1 MLIFVQQIKH
11 EMRSSKTS
19 VADIISEMKPWV
31 DELMLL
37 REIIL
42 SSGLNEE
49 IKWGGP
55 IYTLDGKNVLA
66 IGGFKNFF
74 TIWFHQG
81 VFLSDP
87 KKVLINAG
95 EGRTRGLRQW
105 RFTSKE
111 EINPTL
117 VKKYIQEAVKNAKAG
132 KEIKPEKKPTL
143 AIPDEFKSAFKKD
156 KVLKASFDQLTPGK
170 QREYIEYVIEAKT
183 EETRLRRV
191 QKSVPIILSGKGM
204 NDKYK

>member
-1 MLIFVQQIKH
+1 
-11 EMRSSKTS
+11 MRSSKTS
-19 VADIISEMKPWV
+19 VVDLIAEMEPWV
-31 DELMLL
+31 EELILL

-42 SSGLNEE
+42 STGLNEE

-111 EINPTL
+111 EINPSL
-117 VKKYIQEAVKNAKAG
+117 VKKYIIEAVKNAKAG

-143 AIPDEFKSAFKKD
+143 TIPDEFKAAFKKD
-156 KVLKASFDQLTPGK
+156 KELKASFDQLTPGK
-170 QREYIEYVIEAKT
+170 QREYIEYIIEAKT

-191 QKSVPIILSGKGM
+191 QKSVPIILSGKGL